1 MDRFEAMRTF
11 AKVVE
16 TGSFTKAA
24 QALHISRTR
33 ATHLVQQLE
42 AHLRVSLLN
51 RTTRK
56 VSLTSAGALYVERVQ
71 QLLTDLDNTERDL
84 AHVLALPAGRLRVD
98 VPSSLASR
106 VLVPALPSFYQR
118 YPDIQLDMGVGDK
131 AVDLL
136 DESVDCVVRGGPIQ
150 DQALVA
156 RRVGS
161 LRLAIYAAPAYLKR
175 CGTPVHPTELN
186 SSQHSVVGYLWEH
199 QNKPFPYA
207 LRRHKESVVVRGCS
221 GLAVND
227 GNAYL
232 AAGEAGL
239 GLVCLPDYLANAAVQ
254 ENRLVALFADWSM
267 DPMPLHVAFHRN
279 KHTNVRLR
287 AFIEWVGEL
296 LAPLS

>member
-1 MDRFEAMRTF
+1 MRTF

-98 VPSSLASR
+98 VPSPLASR

-136 DESVDCVVRGGPIQ
+136 DESVDCVVRGGQIQ
-150 DQALVA
+150 DRSLIAKRGGALHL
-156 RRVGS
+156 S
-161 LRLAIYAAPAYLKR
+161 IYAAPSYLQR
-175 CGTPVHPTELN
+175 FVRVAHPNEL
-186 SSQHSVVGYLWEH
+186 
-199 QNKPFPYA
+199 
-207 LRRHKESVVVRGCS
+207 
-221 GLAVND
+221 
-227 GNAYL
+227 
-232 AAGEAGL
+232 
-239 GLVCLPDYLANAAVQ
+239 
-254 ENRLVALFADWSM
+254 
-267 DPMPLHVAFHRN
+267 
-279 KHTNVRLR
+279 
-287 AFIEWVGEL
+287 
-296 LAPLS
+296 